1 MVKGSRAVKE
11 FYNKYPFPSR
21 GLLFGYRIEKH
32 ADKVIKAS
40 GKKAK
45 DFAGLKVLEIGCG
58 TGEIGCSL
66 AFNGAVVTEVDFCG
80 ESIKRA
86 KQLAKKHDLDNIK
99 FIELDLFELKEKLKE
114 KFDLVTIIGVA
125 HHTRAPK
132 KAFQTATQFVK
143 DEGLVLLGLYNET
156 SRIETT
162 KKRKELNEKAGADLK
177 KKMELVEKD
186 FGRKPNEAEEIYL
199 ADKYCH
205 PLEKTISLSRA
216 LKWFEAEGL
225 ELVGCDPKMIGSV
238 KKSEVKW
245 AKLGRS
251 FFILAGKKRK
261 EKFFVYLVE
270 CRDRSLYC
278 GWTNDLEKRVEAH
291 NQGKGAKYTK
301 RRRPVRLVFSE
312 ECKSKSAAMKLE
324 NRIKS
329 LTRREK
335 EILVNRNNSFN

>member
-1 MVKGSRAVKE
+1 LTQGSQAVKE
-11 FYNKYPFPSR
+11 FYSKYPFPSR
-21 GLLFGYRIEKH
+21 GLLFGYKIAKH

-66 AFNGAVVTEVDFCG
+66 AFNGAIVAGVDFCE

-86 KQLAKKHDLDNIK
+86 KQLAKKHDLKKIK
-99 FIELDLFELKEKLKE
+99 FIESDLFELKEKLKE

-132 KAFQTATQFVK
+132 KAFEVAVSLVK
-143 DEGLVLLGLYNET
+143 DDGIVLLGLYNET

-162 KKRKELNEKAGADLK
+162 KKRKELEKKAGSDLK

-205 PLEKTISLSRA
+205 PLEKTVSLERA
-216 LKWFEAEGL
+216 LKWFEAKGL
-225 ELVGCDPKMIGSV
+225 ELVGCDPEMTGSV
-238 KKSEVKW
+238 KESEEEW
-245 AKLGRS
+245 TKLGRS
-251 FFILAGKKRK
+251 FFILAGRKKA

-270 CRDRSLYC
+270 CRGGSLYC
-278 GWTNDLEKRVEAH
+278 GWTNDLEKRIEAH
-291 NQGKGAKYTK
+291 NSGKGAKYTR
-301 RRRPVRLVFSE
+301 RRRPVRLVFVE
-312 ECKSKSAAMKLE
+312 ECKSKSEAMKLE

-335 EILVNRNNSFN
+335 EALVKENNSFN